1 MPMYEIVV
9 EVTKT
14 KKYYVNAKDL
24 SEAQDIYLIEGHTSP
39 LYETDKDRTIVDVSE
54 VVKKNGESFD

>member
-1 MPMYEIVV
+1 MPMYEIIV

-24 SEAQDIYLIEGHTSP
+24 AEAQDIYLIDGHTSP
-39 LYETDKDRTIVDVSE
+39 FYETDKDRTIVDVSE

>member
-24 SEAQDIYLIEGHTSP
+24 QEAQENYLIEGHTSP

-54 VVKKNGESFD
+54 IVNKKGESFD

>member
-1 MPMYEIVV
+1 MKLA

-14 KKYYVNAKDL
+14 KNISVSKDL
-24 SEAQDIYLIEGHTSP
+24 AEAQDIYLIDGHTSP

>member
-14 KKYYVNAKDL
+14 KKYYVRAKDIE
-24 SEAQDIYLIEGHTSP
+24 EAQETYLIDGLTSP
-39 LYETDKDRTIVDVSE
+39 MYETDKDRTIIDVSE
-54 VVKKNGESFD
+54 IVKQNGESHD